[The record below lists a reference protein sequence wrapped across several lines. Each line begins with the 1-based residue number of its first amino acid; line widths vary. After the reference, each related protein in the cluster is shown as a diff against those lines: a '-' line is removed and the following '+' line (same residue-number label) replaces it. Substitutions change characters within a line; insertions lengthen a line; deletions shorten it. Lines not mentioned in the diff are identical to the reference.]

1 MVTKGKRETAYE
13 LDDLESLIYEVAEI
27 RSGIIEAEAEMSD
40 RIAGLPRAHRS
51 SAMNLLHYIAL
62 RQRDIRKLQERLAS
76 LGLSSLGRTE
86 SHVLASLDAVLGVLY
101 RLAGREEEMASL
113 PGAEVGFAGGRAL
126 LEEHTKALL
135 GPTPEGRDVRIMV
148 TMPSDAAHN
157 YRLVREM
164 LANGMDVMRINC
176 GYDDEKNWTRII
188 GNLRRA
194 AKKLGKGDQNAR

>member
-1 MVTKGKRETAYE
+1 
-13 LDDLESLIYEVAEI
+13 
-27 RSGIIEAEAEMSD
+27 
-40 RIAGLPRAHRS
+40 
-51 SAMNLLHYIAL
+51 
-62 RQRDIRKLQERLAS
+62 
-76 LGLSSLGRTE
+76 
-86 SHVLASLDAVLGVLY
+86 
-101 RLAGREEEMASL
+101 MASL

-176 GYDDEKNWTRII
+176 AYDDEKNWTRMI

-194 AKKLGKGDQNAR
+194 AKKLGKGGQNAR